1 MSEEST
7 DESHR
12 VKYISCDEWIF
23 KVLESPPPPELIEN
37 RNMAE
42 DHVGGGQGRKILLV
56 CGSVRKINPW
66 SICGSCVFIILE

>member
-12 VKYISCDEWIF
+12 VKYISCDESIF
-23 KVLESPPPPELIEN
+23 NMLVGFFFVSELIEN

-42 DHVGGGQGRKILLV
+42 DHVGGGQGRRILLV
-56 CGSVRKINPW
+56 CDSVRKINPW
-66 SICGSCVFIILE
+66 AHVLLLF